1 MWHNVW
7 GRLLRILAGRL
18 PWILRSLPI
27 CILSWISWGGGFCC
41 NFTHNNVLGLFEVE
55 AFTTFITWW
64 RVSLSKSIFS
74 FNKNKIYACLLTFP
88 QFPLLYTLVL
98 SRCLCLWS
106 IHHDHFRQCWPGSD
120 RKPDAS
126 LPVCLPTKLHS
137 IRLPVHDAVHHR
149 ATGLH
154 RQPTDCHVCT

>member
-7 GRLLRILAGRL
+7 GRLLGILAGRL
-18 PWILRSLPI
+18 SWILRSLPVS
-27 CILSWISWGGGFCC
+27 ILSWISWGGGFCC
-41 NFTHNNVLGLFEVE
+41 NFTHNNVLGLFEAE
-55 AFTTFITWW
+55 AFYYFYHLVMS
-64 RVSLSKSIFS
+64 VSFKIYIF
-74 FNKNKIYACLLTFP
+74 FNKNKIFGCLLTFP
-88 QFPLLYTLVL
+88 QFPLLYTFVL

-106 IHHDHFRQCWPGSD
+106 IHHDHFRQCRPGGD

-149 ATGLH
+149 APGLH
-154 RQPTDCHVCT
+154 RQPADCHVCT